1 MKQMPGDNIGHLYAF
16 NGDNYL
22 FVVNKEDKDNM
33 PMKISLDTILTV
45 LRKYHFNIEQKRVW
59 AHLENPA

>member
-1 MKQMPGDNIGHLYAF
+1 MKQIPGDNIRHLYAF

-22 FVVNKEDKDNM
+22 FVRSKNNNKT
-33 PMKISLDTILTV
+33 MKISLDTILTV
-45 LRKYHFNIEQKRVW
+45 LKKHHFDIEQKRVW